1 RAALPDADSALDH
14 RARGGVP
21 AHDAA
26 VPDHRSRRLHPD
38 HPDLPGLRLLGLP
51 RQGNRQAGGNDR
63 MNPLTRLFRRS
74 RAFRL
79 LFYVSIAPLWAL
91 IIFISFDSFGAY
103 SEVGD
108 VTLLLLI
115 MLFALWSWWYGE

>member
-1 RAALPDADSALDH
+1 
-14 RARGGVP
+14 
-21 AHDAA
+21 
-26 VPDHRSRRLHPD
+26 
-38 HPDLPGLRLLGLP
+38 
-51 RQGNRQAGGNDR
+51 

-79 LFYVSIAPLWAL
+79 LFYASIAPLWAL
-91 IIFISFDSFGAY
+91 ILFISFDSFGNY

-115 MLFALWSWWYGE
+115 MLFALWAWWYGEDRDRRRAAKAERVDGNHRPPTAT

>member
-1 RAALPDADSALDH
+1 
-14 RARGGVP
+14 
-21 AHDAA
+21 
-26 VPDHRSRRLHPD
+26 
-38 HPDLPGLRLLGLP
+38 
-51 RQGNRQAGGNDR
+51 

-79 LFYVSIAPLWAL
+79 LLYVSMVPLWAL
-91 IIFISFDSFGAY
+91 IIFVSFDSFGDY

-115 MLFALWSWWYGE
+115 MLFALWAWWYGEDRDRRRAIKAQQRDGNGRPPGTV

>member
-1 RAALPDADSALDH
+1 
-14 RARGGVP
+14 
-21 AHDAA
+21 
-26 VPDHRSRRLHPD
+26 
-38 HPDLPGLRLLGLP
+38 
-51 RQGNRQAGGNDR
+51 

-79 LFYVSIAPLWAL
+79 LFYVSMAPLYVVIA
-91 IIFISFDSFGAY
+91 FISLGSLGGY

-115 MLFALWSWWYGE
+115 MLFALWAWWYGEDRDRRRAIKADQTNGNGRPPAAS